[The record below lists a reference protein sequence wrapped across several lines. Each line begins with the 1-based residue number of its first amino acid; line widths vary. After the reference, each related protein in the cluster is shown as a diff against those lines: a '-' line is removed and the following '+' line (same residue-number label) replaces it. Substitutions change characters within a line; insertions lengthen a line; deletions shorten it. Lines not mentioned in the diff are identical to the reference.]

1 MIYLLISIFFSTV
14 FSESIKYNVKYNNI
28 KAGTAFFSHNVL
40 KKDSTNFKEI
50 SFSVKSNKL
59 IDIFYKLRIKVSMT
73 VDADEYF
80 IYNLRKN
87 NIEGKKRDQSFSIIN
102 YNIQKIMYN
111 DQKIMFNGEKVYSIL
126 SLIYFLRNQK
136 LKVGKEYSINIY
148 NNGSITPVIAS
159 IIDQYIEEEINYF
172 VIEVKSKNKNKNHM
186 KLILSEVNNSN
197 IPIYFE
203 LNTKNGI
210 MELSIDE

>member
-1 MIYLLISIFFSTV
+1 
-14 FSESIKYNVKYNNI
+14 
-28 KAGTAFFSHNVL
+28 
-40 KKDSTNFKEI
+40 
-50 SFSVKSNKL
+50 
-59 IDIFYKLRIKVSMT
+59 
-73 VDADEYF
+73 
-80 IYNLRKN
+80 
-87 NIEGKKRDQSFSIIN
+87 
-102 YNIQKIMYN
+102 MYN

-159 IIDQYIEEEINYF
+159 IIDQYIEEKINYF
-172 VIEVKSKNKNKNHM
+172 VIEVISKNKNKNHM

>member
-1 MIYLLISIFFSTV
+1 MISIFFSTV
-14 FSESIKYNVKYNNI
+14 FGESIKYNVNYNNI
-28 KAGTAFFSHNVL
+28 SGNAFFSHNVL
-40 KKDSTNFKEI
+40 KKIQQILRRFL
-50 SFSVKSNKL
+50 FVKSNKL

-102 YNIQKIMYN
+102 YSSQKIMYN

-136 LKVGKEYSINIY
+136 LKLGKEYSINIY
-148 NNGSITPVIAS
+148 
-159 IIDQYIEEEINYF
+159 
-172 VIEVKSKNKNKNHM
+172 
-186 KLILSEVNNSN
+186 
-197 IPIYFE
+197 
-203 LNTKNGI
+203 
-210 MELSIDE
+210 